1 MAQKKRLVF
10 SASFRKA
17 YQQLP
22 APIQTKV
29 DKQIY
34 LFGENPGHPS
44 LRVHQLRGAEGI
56 WEDYIDIHYRFT
68 FEIHEDYYLFRL
80 VGTHDI
86 PKKENRKKG

>member
-10 SASFRKA
+10 SASFKKT

-22 APIQTKV
+22 ASIQAKV
-29 DKQIY
+29 DKQIR
-34 LFGENPGHPS
+34 FFRENPKHPS
-44 LRVHQLRGAEGI
+44 LRVHPLQRAEGI
-56 WEDYIDIHYRFT
+56 WEGYVDIHYRFT

-86 PKKENRKKG
+86 LTKEE